1 METKSRLRILLA
13 GNPNCGKTCIFN
25 QLTGARQHVGNYPG
39 VTVES
44 KSGTLTLDGTD
55 IELIDLPG
63 VYSMSSLSPEE
74 KVALDECLAPGV
86 DAIINVVDAT
96 ILQRSLYY
104 TAQLAELH
112 VPMLVAL
119 NMSDEADRKGI
130 NIDLERLSKTF
141 GIQAV
146 RTVGTS
152 QSGIADLLQALSRL
166 IRKPEEH
173 GHIRL
178 DYGNDL
184 NDAIDTITLAIDRAH
199 PTHLTHLPARFFAI
213 KLLEQDAD
221 ISSRP
226 EFASLLPLVQEQ
238 LEHLTRQHRIQADT
252 FIADQR
258 HAMVARV
265 LSGTVRGDLEQR
277 TRSDRIDAILTH
289 RWLGLPI
296 FLAVMY
302 LTFWVTFTCGD
313 PLMGFIEDFFG
324 WLGSWIG
331 DAWNEE
337 TMPFLRSLVIDGVIS
352 GVGGVI
358 VFLPNILL
366 MFLAIA
372 FLEDSGYMARAAFV
386 MDGVMRRFGLQG
398 RSFVPLVLGFG
409 CSVPAIMAT
418 RCIES
423 DRDRKTTIMVLPLM
437 SCGARLPIYSL
448 LIPAFFPLAYQPLMM
463 WVIYLIGVI
472 IALIAA
478 RLMKATLFKGD
489 GEVFIMEMPPYRLPT
504 LRSVMLHMW
513 DRGRMY
519 LHKAGT
525 IILATSIIL
534 YLCNTFPERPDDAYS
549 KDFDAEIAKLN
560 TSMALSN
567 DALAQLEA
575 LNLLSADAIQSLR
588 DGNPLAPEDA
598 DALAE
603 DEEAEA
609 SRTPAQLA
617 AVKAALDWS
626 AAVAEL
632 KNERL
637 AEQLEYTIS
646 GRIGHTLEPL
656 FRPLGFDWR
665 VSTSLIGALAAKE
678 VFVAQ
683 LGILFSVGEADEES
697 ADLRELLARSY
708 SPLQAFCMMVFCLL
722 SIPCLATLAIIRRE
736 LNSTRMAVLE
746 GVGLFLLAW
755 IATCLV
761 YQIGSALNLGTAI
774 LS

>member
-1 METKSRLRILLA
+1 
-13 GNPNCGKTCIFN
+13 
-25 QLTGARQHVGNYPG
+25 
-39 VTVES
+39 
-44 KSGTLTLDGTD
+44 
-55 IELIDLPG
+55 
-63 VYSMSSLSPEE
+63 
-74 KVALDECLAPGV
+74 
-86 DAIINVVDAT
+86 
-96 ILQRSLYY
+96 
-104 TAQLAELH
+104 
-112 VPMLVAL
+112 
-119 NMSDEADRKGI
+119 
-130 NIDLERLSKTF
+130 
-141 GIQAV
+141 
-146 RTVGTS
+146 
-152 QSGIADLLQALSRL
+152 
-166 IRKPEEH
+166 
-173 GHIRL
+173 
-178 DYGNDL
+178 
-184 NDAIDTITLAIDRAH
+184 
-199 PTHLTHLPARFFAI
+199 
-213 KLLEQDAD
+213 
-221 ISSRP
+221 
-226 EFASLLPLVQEQ
+226 
-238 LEHLTRQHRIQADT
+238 
-252 FIADQR
+252 
-258 HAMVARV
+258 
-265 LSGTVRGDLEQR
+265 
-277 TRSDRIDAILTH
+277 
-289 RWLGLPI
+289 
-296 FLAVMY
+296 
-302 LTFWVTFTCGD
+302 
-313 PLMGFIEDFFG
+313 
-324 WLGSWIG
+324 
-331 DAWNEE
+331 
-337 TMPFLRSLVIDGVIS
+337 MPFLRSLVIDGVIS

-617 AVKAALDWS
+617 AVKAALDGS

-632 KNERL
+632 ENERL
-637 AEQLEYTIS
+637 AEQLEYPLS
-646 GRIGHTLEPL
+646 GRIGHTPAPL

>member
-1 METKSRLRILLA
+1 
-13 GNPNCGKTCIFN
+13 
-25 QLTGARQHVGNYPG
+25 
-39 VTVES
+39 
-44 KSGTLTLDGTD
+44 
-55 IELIDLPG
+55 
-63 VYSMSSLSPEE
+63 
-74 KVALDECLAPGV
+74 
-86 DAIINVVDAT
+86 
-96 ILQRSLYY
+96 
-104 TAQLAELH
+104 
-112 VPMLVAL
+112 
-119 NMSDEADRKGI
+119 
-130 NIDLERLSKTF
+130 
-141 GIQAV
+141 
-146 RTVGTS
+146 
-152 QSGIADLLQALSRL
+152 
-166 IRKPEEH
+166 
-173 GHIRL
+173 
-178 DYGNDL
+178 
-184 NDAIDTITLAIDRAH
+184 
-199 PTHLTHLPARFFAI
+199 
-213 KLLEQDAD
+213 
-221 ISSRP
+221 
-226 EFASLLPLVQEQ
+226 
-238 LEHLTRQHRIQADT
+238 
-252 FIADQR
+252 
-258 HAMVARV
+258 
-265 LSGTVRGDLEQR
+265 
-277 TRSDRIDAILTH
+277 
-289 RWLGLPI
+289 
-296 FLAVMY
+296 
-302 LTFWVTFTCGD
+302 
-313 PLMGFIEDFFG
+313 
-324 WLGSWIG
+324 
-331 DAWNEE
+331 
-337 TMPFLRSLVIDGVIS
+337 
-352 GVGGVI
+352 
-358 VFLPNILL
+358 
-366 MFLAIA
+366 
-372 FLEDSGYMARAAFV
+372 
-386 MDGVMRRFGLQG
+386 
-398 RSFVPLVLGFG
+398 
-409 CSVPAIMAT
+409 
-418 RCIES
+418 
-423 DRDRKTTIMVLPLM
+423 MVLPLM

-632 KNERL
+632 ENERL

-697 ADLRELLARSY
+697 ADLRELLARTY

-761 YQIGSALNLGTAI
+761 YQIGSALHLGTAI